1 MAFDAVAAVFLTG
14 FVFGVPV
21 GALATR
27 SCCRRGSSPRPP
39 SAKTKDK
46 PSAKE
51 SAKTKDKPLGDCQHK
66 SVLRQVRQG
75 LFEMRCT
82 TCGFLIVREPLPVA
96 CEHISIDYRGTN
108 QHGPR
113 LRCMGQCK
121 KVLLKNTR
129 DEAVARH
136 DD

>member
-1 MAFDAVAAVFLTG
+1 MLVGGTSGVLCS
-14 FVFGVPV
+14 FVFGVFVFGVLV

-39 SAKTKDK
+39 
-46 PSAKE
+46 